1 MSKYIEFTP
10 NQAIVAIR
18 SSPFIRKIYQY
29 HSGYS
34 LDDSLI
40 SNREKMYIYI
50 IRQTYNWRYN
60 IDKIILNEINKYINY
75 DGDGLGSINNYFSK
89 ISKKINNDVKDRIL
103 KTIWAPSRF
112 IIFQNK
118 FLEWNYRPGN
128 PGYIRTL
135 HHYNSLQN

>member
-18 SSPFIRKIYQY
+18 SSPFIRKIYHY

-60 IDKIILNEINKYINY
+60 INKIILNEINKYINY

-135 HHYNSLQN
+135 HHYDSLKN